1 MGKYVRIFAKEIQ
14 EGNMNKISNKED
26 IILIEKI
33 AYSIGIELSTL
44 NSLINF
50 LELGESNKL
59 EVSNVDVANLIS
71 VLKEKIVKINKDYST
86 LEEILG
92 I

>member
-1 MGKYVRIFAKEIQ
+1 
-14 EGNMNKISNKED
+14 MNKKSNKEE
-26 IILIEKI
+26 IILIENI
-33 AYSIGIELSTL
+33 AHSIGIELSTL
-44 NSLINF
+44 TSLINF
-50 LELGESNKL
+50 LELGESNNI